1 MGEFAS
7 KGLAG
12 TALGLAIP
20 GTVALAG
27 QLLNGSGIFGGWG
40 NNCGNRGWGW
50 NNNNCGVGWGV
61 DQVSALQAEV
71 GMLRAEKYSDR
82 NTADVYSAVR
92 SEYKDLL
99 EKWITPLSDEAC
111 RNRERIAVLET
122 SVKYENEKALLRE
135 DNIRLG
141 LKGYIDECCCQTN
154 GRISELQDRVAGMGR
169 TLNSITATVIPR
181 TAICPEV
188 MPRYNSWIAPTEE
201 APATQPI
208 TGSVAVSRAAR

>member
-7 KGLAG
+7 RGVAGTGLGLGIAG
-12 TALGLAIP
+12 TALGLLNNN
-20 GTVALAG
+20 GNG
-27 QLLNGSGIFGGWG
+27 NGLLGGLFG
-40 NNCGNRGWGW
+40 NNNQW
-50 NNNNCGVGWGV
+50 N
-61 DQVSALQAEV
+61 QVSALQAEN

-122 SVKYENEKALLRE
+122 SVKCENEKALLRE
-135 DNIRLG
+135 QLVREQLNRR
-141 LKGYIDECCCQTN
+141 IDQCCCETN
-154 GRISELQDRVAGMGR
+154 GRLNDLNTRVYGIGR
-169 TLNSITATVIPR
+169 TLDSITSTIIPQ
-181 TAICPEV
+181 TAICPPV
-188 MPRYNSWIAPTEE
+188 MPRYNSFVTPTDT

-208 TGSVAVSRAAR
+208 VGNVDVS

>member
-7 KGLAG
+7 KGVAGTGLGLGIAG
-12 TALGLAIP
+12 TALGLLNNN
-20 GTVALAG
+20 GNG
-27 QLLNGSGIFGGWG
+27 NGLLGGLFG
-40 NNCGNRGWGW
+40 C
-50 NNNNCGVGWGV
+50 NNNNQWN
-61 DQVSALQAEV
+61 QVSALQAEN

-82 NTADVYSAVR
+82 NTADVYTAVR

-135 DNIRLG
+135 QNVRLE
-141 LKGYIDECCCQTN
+141 LKNYIDDCCCRTN
-154 GRISELQDRVAGMGR
+154 GRINDLTNQVRGIGR
-169 TLNSITATVIPR
+169 TLDSITSTVIPR

-188 MPRYNSWIAPTEE
+188 MPRYNSFVTPTDN

-208 TGSVAVSRAAR
+208 TGSVNT